1 MSQVT
6 ELKYLGHMVSNSKGN
21 MPHIIEMRKKAAIA
35 KAKIFK
41 LLHSIYL
48 GKYYFES
55 AMILFE
61 SIFRNSILYSIE
73 ACYELSEKEIRT
85 IEKI

>member
-55 AMILFE
+55 AMILFG
-61 SIFRNSILYSIE
+61 SIFRNSIL
-73 ACYELSEKEIRT
+73 
-85 IEKI
+85 